1 MPIKRIEI
9 RWRDLDGFGH
19 VNNSTYLTYLE
30 EARDQYLTDVLGEAV
45 HRTVIRHIEVD
56 FVSGLTQADD
66 YVDVEVALTG
76 VGSSSVTLEER
87 IVSTLDG
94 RVAATARTVMV
105 HTDETRAA
113 SAPWPHASRAAID
126 TALSARGEPGRSET
140 SRAPRPGGAGTWP
153 PAGDPGRAP

>member
-56 FVSGLTQADD
+56 FVSGLTQGDD
-66 YVDVEVALTG
+66 YVDVEVILTG
-76 VGSSSVTLEER
+76 VGSSSVTLAER
-87 IVSTLDG
+87 IVSTMDG
-94 RVAATARTVMV
+94 RVAATANTVMV
-105 HTDETRAA
+105 HTDETRNA
-113 SAPWPHASRAAID
+113 SAPWPPSSRDAID
-126 TALSARGEPGRSET
+126 AALTNRGEAGPGPVGAAT
-140 SRAPRPGGAGTWP
+140 PRGA
-153 PAGDPGRAP
+153 